1 MLGSFAGE
9 PACVAVRGRD
19 AFLNP
24 IQSAGAKL
32 VAQLRRFCGSELA
45 EPDLAPAEI
54 RDRGDGI
61 YEIDCALKTACDF
74 EVRRHFLS
82 TSGTVMPLK
91 FSDKD
96 IPGHLRVVDDLMF
109 FKI

>member
-1 MLGSFAGE
+1 MLGSFFAGE
-9 PACVAVRGRD
+9 PACVVVRGRD

-74 EVRRHFLS
+74 EVRRHFL
-82 TSGTVMPLK
+82 VNIWH
-91 FSDKD
+91 SDAFE
-96 IPGHLRVVDDLMF
+96 IL
-109 FKI
+109 